1 MRLVLPTLCT
11 IAALGLSAC
20 APGLPDP
27 AVTSVFET
35 WAYNGETT
43 EILITGEYF
52 YPRVELDVREA
63 GGRLDRQFSVHL
75 DRDSES
81 YALEGVELG
90 DYQHLTAFVPEG
102 LPKGL
107 YTLVVTTPLDQSARL
122 PRGFTI
128 TDTRADRFDVS
139 TDGAAF
145 LVEDDFQVQLNLQD
159 PGGDLL
165 LQAIDVVLD
174 VTSTDGIESTDL
186 TIDASH
192 FDEAQQSEID
202 GGYRVALTLR
212 AGEESQ
218 NSVTLTG
225 HIPKGLSVTL
235 SPAEED
241 SVVEPDTKEIEITP
255 ASLNTV
261 ELLLPHSGYSTT
273 AGDPFDIDLRLVDG
287 FGNLIDY
294 ATATLVLYEECGSA
308 SQAVEFRGETEVE
321 FTAIGATSHDCPEN
335 RVLASGTVSGS
346 SDAFEVLPDDAIEYD
361 VSVFPSTII
370 AGDQMALITVRALD
384 SYGNQ
389 VTDYGV
395 EWLEEQGKELQIQLV
410 DELGGLDEENQGHGN
425 QECPGFEDGYQICQ
439 AWLTKAGSPDQL
451 TATGDDG
458 LQGKSEAFDVV
469 ASDLAD
475 FDLDHGT
482 PPFTAG
488 LSFDFFVR
496 PTDAWGNT
504 VAIDPTVDPF
514 SLEGTPHEIS
524 CETPNTTTIAGEW
537 SYPCT
542 ATTVES
548 EQFIAVG
555 YPLDAPTVTR
565 QLDEGFQVQNGA
577 LGLAVFARSPGALQE
592 AGQSFS
598 LEIELFDAYGNPY
611 IVQSTTTVTLEDC
624 TGSLDPVS
632 LGFDAAGFADT
643 SATITQAATGCTIT
657 ALDGSTTL
665 GSTAVFDISAGELDS
680 LQVMTQAPWV
690 FVGDDFDVELRAV
703 DAYGNTVL
711 NFEETVTLDSNL
723 GSFDSLSVDSFTDG
737 IAWVQ
742 PDFDHAVIADTLL
755 AETGSGIVVTSP
767 LLDVLDSGCGV
778 EAVLL
783 VDGDDEPVMCLTT
796 GVVTSTLDA
805 SRSTGS
811 PTLFHF
817 DDGAGKFERLS
828 TTTTTTTWSAQAAY
842 LVSAVAFDGSA
853 CGSIDQVIAYVAE
866 PDGEPAGPVEVTPV
880 DSVRV
885 VGSSTDGAT
894 QVDFQAF
901 DCARDVAAYG
911 TLYVRTTLG
920 DISGATASG
929 QGLALVLDSA
939 GQGQVTWSVASELN
953 GGDSSVVA
961 GREGSVAIGSAT
973 ITAVGDDAL
982 PTVLELDPV
991 GASSE
996 ITDTL
1001 TVRFDD
1007 AMREATLDS
1016 ANIVFSDS
1024 LGPLTFDSI
1033 TMDASGTLATMT
1045 LEADVDLAAD
1055 VYTLV
1060 LSDQIRDDAGNRLDG
1075 DRDGL
1080 ASSFTVQMGGVGD
1093 LAPDLVSCTPDTNTI
1108 RPDGDDQPATD
1119 EADMVEVTLTAN
1131 AGADHWLLEVYDS
1144 ASFERGRFWQI
1155 AGTAG
1160 PDTMLWDARDQMGS
1174 ILPNGVYTLVF
1185 SAADAALDLGTSCQ
1199 IDLLIDNTVVEVP

>member
-1 MRLVLPTLCT
+1 LRFVLPTLCT
-11 IAALGLSAC
+11 IAALGLFAC

-43 EILITGEYF
+43 EILITGEHF
-52 YPRVELDVREA
+52 YPRVELDIREA
-63 GGRLDRQFSVHL
+63 GGHLDRQFSVLL
-75 DRDSES
+75 DKDDES

-90 DYQHLTAFVPEG
+90 DYEHLTAFVPEG
-102 LPKGL
+102 LPKGI
-107 YTLVVTTPLDQSARL
+107 YTLMVTTPLDQSARL

-128 TDTRADRFDVS
+128 TDTRADRFEVT

-174 VTSTDGIESTDL
+174 ITSNDGIESTDL
-186 TIDASH
+186 SIDAGN
-192 FDEAQQSEID
+192 FDEAQKSEIG

-212 AGEESQ
+212 AGDESQ

-225 HIPKGLSVTL
+225 HVPKGLSVTL
-235 SPAEED
+235 SPADED

-261 ELLLPHSGYSTT
+261 EVRLPHSGYSTT
-273 AGDPFDIDLRLVDG
+273 AGDPFDIDLRLVDE

-321 FTAIGATSHDCPEN
+321 FTAIGAISHDCPEN
-335 RVLASGTVSGS
+335 RVLASGTVSGA

-361 VSVFPSTII
+361 VSVFPSTIT
-370 AGDQMALITVRALD
+370 AGDQMALITIRALD

-389 VTDYGV
+389 VTGYGV
-395 EWLEEQGKELQIQLV
+395 EWLEEQGKELQVQLV
-410 DELGGLDEENQGHGN
+410 DELGGLDEEGQGHGN

-439 AWLTKAGSPDQL
+439 AWLTKAGSSDQL

-458 LQGKSEAFDVV
+458 LQGKSEVFDVV

-475 FDLDHGT
+475 FELDHGT

-488 LSFDFFVR
+488 APFDFFVR

-504 VAIDPTVDPF
+504 VGIDPTVDPF
-514 SLEGTPHEIS
+514 SLDGAPHEIS
-524 CETPNTTTIAGEW
+524 CESPVTTTIAGEW

-542 ATTVES
+542 ATAVES
-548 EQFIAVG
+548 EQFITVG
-555 YPLDAPTVTR
+555 YPLDAPTVSR
-565 QLDEGFQVQNGA
+565 QIDEGFAVQNGA
-577 LGLAVFARSPGALQE
+577 LGLAVFARPAGAAQE
-592 AGQSFS
+592 AGQPFTIE
-598 LEIELFDAYGNPY
+598 LELFDAFGNPY
-611 IVQSTTTVTLEDC
+611 LVQSTTTVTLGDC

-643 SATITQAATGCTIT
+643 SATITQAATDCTIT
-657 ALDGSTTL
+657 VYDGASAL

-680 LQVMTQAPWV
+680 LQVTTESPWV

-711 NFEETVTLDSNL
+711 DFDEAVTLDSNL
-723 GSFDSLSVDSFTDG
+723 DSFDSLSVDSFTDG
-737 IAWVQ
+737 IASVK
-742 PDFDHAVIADTLL
+742 PDFDQAAIADTLL
-755 AETGSGIVVTSP
+755 AETASGLVVASP
-767 LLDVLDSGCGV
+767 LLDVLDSDCGV

-796 GVVTSTLDA
+796 GGVTSTLDA

-817 DDGAGKFERLS
+817 DDGAGKLERL
-828 TTTTTTTWSAQAAY
+828 TTTTTTSTWSTQAAY
-842 LVSAVAFDGSA
+842 LVSAVAFDYSA
-853 CGSIDQVIAYVAE
+853 CGSIDQVVVYVAD
-866 PDGEPAGPVEVTPV
+866 PDGEPVGPVEVTPV
-880 DSVRV
+880 ESVRV

-894 QVDFQAF
+894 QVDIQAF

-920 DISGATASG
+920 KISGTTASG

-939 GQGQVTWSVASELN
+939 GQGQITWSVASELN

-982 PTVLELDPV
+982 PTVLEVDPV
-991 GASSE
+991 GASIE

-1007 AMREATLDS
+1007 AMREATLET
-1016 ANIVFSDS
+1016 ANIGFSDS
-1024 LGPLTFDSI
+1024 LGPLTVDSI
-1033 TMDASGTLATMT
+1033 TMDASATLATIT
-1045 LEADVDLAAD
+1045 LDGDVDLAAD
-1055 VYTLV
+1055 VYTLE

-1075 DRDGL
+1075 DRHGL
-1080 ASSFTVQMGGVGD
+1080 ASSFTVQLGDVND
-1093 LAPDLVSCTPDTNTI
+1093 LAPDLVSCTPDTNTL
-1108 RPDGDDQPATD
+1108 RPNGDDQPATD
-1119 EADMVEVTLTAN
+1119 EADLVEVTLTAD
-1131 AGADHWLLEVYDS
+1131 ASAEHWLLEVYDS
-1144 ASFERGRFWQI
+1144 TSLEHGRFWQQ

-1160 PDTMLWDARDQMGS
+1160 PDTMLWDARDQAGS
-1174 ILPNGVYTLVF
+1174 ILPNDVYTLVF
-1185 SAADAALDLGTSCQ
+1185 SAADAALDLGSSCQ
-1199 IDLLIDNTVVEVP
+1199 IELLIDNTVVEVP